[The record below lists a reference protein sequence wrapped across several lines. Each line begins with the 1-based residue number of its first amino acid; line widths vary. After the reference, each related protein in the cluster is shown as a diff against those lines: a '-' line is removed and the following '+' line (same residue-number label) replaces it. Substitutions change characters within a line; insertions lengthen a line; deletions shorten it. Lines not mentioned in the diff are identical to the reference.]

1 MMLGHV
7 RDRFPRISLSLPGR
21 SGPLVIEFIVDTG
34 FDGDLAFP
42 QSVVNC
48 LEATPSDAHDV
59 RMADGSQQARAYYEI
74 DLEWQEEDRMTE
86 VLVLDSQPLLG
97 VGLMEGHLL
106 QAEMLTGGE
115 VSLEPL

>member
-21 SGPLVIEFIVDTG
+21 NGPLVIEFIVDTG
-34 FDGDLAFP
+34 FDGDLALP
-42 QSVVNC
+42 QSVINR
-48 LEATPSDAHDV
+48 LEATVSDAHDV
-59 RMADGSQQARAYYEI
+59 RLADGSQQARAYYEMNM
-74 DLEWQEEDRMTE
+74 EWQEEGRLTE
-86 VLVLDSQPLLG
+86 VLVLEYEPLLG
-97 VGLMEGHLL
+97 VGLMEGNLL

>member
-7 RDRFPRISLSLPGR
+7 RDHFPRISLSLPGR
-21 SGPLVIEFIVDTG
+21 SGPLVTEFIVDTG